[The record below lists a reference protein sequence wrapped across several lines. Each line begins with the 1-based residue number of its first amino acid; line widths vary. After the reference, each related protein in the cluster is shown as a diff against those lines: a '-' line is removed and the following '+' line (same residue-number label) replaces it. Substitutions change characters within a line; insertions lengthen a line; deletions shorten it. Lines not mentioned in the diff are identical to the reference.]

1 MYYFQSEEIVIF
13 YFDFVIMRRELDS
26 SGPFKNFYKVSAMD
40 TKLPKKKRYSENI
53 IARVE

>member
-13 YFDFVIMRRELDS
+13 YLDFVIMRRELDS
-26 SGPFKNFYKVSAMD
+26 PGPFKNFYKVSAMD